1 MRSLVSGIKSF
12 SRLAGSRS
20 VSYTTT
26 SQPKRGD
33 RVVVAMSGGVD
44 SSVSAALLKEKGFDV
59 QGIYMRNWDSTDEN
73 GECTSKEDWKDVQN
87 VCNLLDIPCQH
98 VDFVKE
104 YWQDVF
110 ESTLEDYSRGI
121 TPNPDI
127 GCNSYIKF
135 GALLN
140 KIPNEAWF
148 ATGHYCRSV
157 DGKLLRGLEKK
168 KDQSYYLSTVP
179 EKALRRTLFPLGEFE
194 SKQKVK
200 ELAIRFGLV
209 DIASKKESMGI
220 CFVGQRK
227 KFADFLEQYIDQPP
241 GPAVNLEGEV
251 IGQHNGLYG
260 YTIGQAS
267 RICHG
272 SDKWF
277 VAQKLMDSNTLVC
290 VPGSNHPALFHN
302 GCMARDWVWIHGQAP
317 YNKTLFEVDAQ
328 VRYRQSPEKAIL
340 SIENGQISVRF
351 KDPVRAIARGQQVV
365 VWDQDWCL
373 GGGAIESVF

>member
-1 MRSLVSGIKSF
+1 
-12 SRLAGSRS
+12 
-20 VSYTTT
+20 
-26 SQPKRGD
+26 
-33 RVVVAMSGGVD
+33 
-44 SSVSAALLKEKGFDV
+44 
-59 QGIYMRNWDSTDEN
+59 MRNWDASDEK
-73 GECTSKEDWKDVQN
+73 GECTSIQDWKDVQK
-87 VCNLLDIPCQH
+87 VCSLLDIPCQH

-110 ESTLEDYSRGI
+110 EATLDDYSRGI

-127 GCNSYIKF
+127 GCNSHIKF

-140 KIPNEAWF
+140 KIPNDAWF

-157 DGKLLRGLEKK
+157 EGRLLRGLEKR

-179 EKALRRTLFPLGEFE
+179 EKALRRTLFPLGEID

-200 ELAIRFGLV
+200 ELAVQYGLV

-241 GPAVNLEGEV
+241 GPAVNLDGEV

-277 VAQKLMDSNTLVC
+277 VAHKLIESNTLVC

-302 GCMARDWVWIHGQAP
+302 GCLARDWVWIHGHAP
-317 YNKTLFEVDAQ
+317 YNAPFEVDAQ

-373 GGGAIESVF
+373 GGGVIENVF